1 LPIVDYKLTFW
12 GEIMTSAVI
21 VGQPNVGKTSFLI
34 NFAYYLGL
42 KELRFMIKQP
52 AGFVSTRTYQI
63 EQAYDQLTSNEPHK
77 TNSIQSIQLKLPVGK
92 QDKDIRLVDSCGL
105 IDEIHQ
111 QEYIRK
117 SMAETLQ
124 ELMVSEIVLHII
136 DLSQL
141 GAKRGLKRIDQE
153 IYNFLRDRAGY
164 KILANKLDLD
174 IDQENLSKLNGFV
187 DKRLVVPISAI
198 YQEGFDQIK
207 VFLLDNV

>member
-1 LPIVDYKLTFW
+1 
-12 GEIMTSAVI
+12 MTSAII

-34 NFAYYLGL
+34 NFAYYLGV
-42 KELRFMIKQP
+42 KELKFLIKQP

-63 EQAYDQLTSNEPHK
+63 EQAYNQLTSNEPHK

-92 QDKDIRLVDSCGL
+92 QDRPIRLVDSCGL
-105 IDEIHQ
+105 VDEIHQ
-111 QEYIRK
+111 QEYIRR
-117 SMAETLQ
+117 SMAETLE

-141 GAKRGLKRIDQE
+141 ASPQGLRRIDQE

-174 IDQENLSKLNGFV
+174 RNQEKLSKLKQFV